1 MPAIEERLAHVETL
15 QIQLRYRWRLGPR
28 GELFS
33 RAALQ
38 YRWQNGKGAGRAVC
52 GSTGERARPV
62 AHCAETL
69 HPGSRPGWGCHYYE
83 FRLSARNGFST

>member
-1 MPAIEERLAHVETL
+1 MPAIEKRLAHVETL

-52 GSTGERARPV
+52 G
-62 AHCAETL
+62 
-69 HPGSRPGWGCHYYE
+69 
-83 FRLSARNGFST
+83 